1 MALILNLFGTVTCCL
16 NGYMFYTALQRSFSI
31 KIFPLRFLS
40 LFSVIDLEFIDPEVS
55 ALLQRVYSTPKTF
68 QHSDCLQWRVP
79 TGWCAMIG
87 RESIACSV
95 LYIALGCLGRA
106 REEQSRILEMEAEC

>member
-31 KIFPLRFLS
+31 KMFPLWFLS

-55 ALLQRVYSTPKTF
+55 ALLQRAYSTPKTF
-68 QHSDCLQWRVP
+68 QHGDCLQWGVLAS
-79 TGWCAMIG
+79 WCAMIG
-87 RESIACSV
+87 RESIACGV
-95 LYIALGCLGRA
+95 LYIALGRLGRG
-106 REEQSRILEMEAEC
+106 REEQARILEMEAES